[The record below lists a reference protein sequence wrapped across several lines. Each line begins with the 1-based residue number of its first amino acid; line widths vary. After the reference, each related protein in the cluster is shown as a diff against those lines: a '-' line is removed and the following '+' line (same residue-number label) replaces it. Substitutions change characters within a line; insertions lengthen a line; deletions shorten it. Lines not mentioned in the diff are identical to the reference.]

1 MEQNK
6 QRVKRH
12 RTRTRVGLDGTG
24 RADRVARRN
33 KVLVARWYYWTEC
46 RRLRSDD
53 ALGKL
58 CDEFFIEART
68 VTNAILQEDAY
79 FRELFDSRP
88 SGRKLRE
95 IHGSFDWNF

>member
-58 CDEFFIEART
+58 CDEFFIEERT
-68 VTNAILQEDAY
+68 VANAILQGDGY
-79 FRELFDSRP
+79 FRELVANKTTGKALSKVYNSYNWR
-88 SGRKLRE
+88 
-95 IHGSFDWNF
+95 